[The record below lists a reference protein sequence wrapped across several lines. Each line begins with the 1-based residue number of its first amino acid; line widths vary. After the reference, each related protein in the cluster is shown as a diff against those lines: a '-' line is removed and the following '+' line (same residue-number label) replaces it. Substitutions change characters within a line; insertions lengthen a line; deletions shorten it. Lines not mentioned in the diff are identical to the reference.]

1 GFLARTLYH
10 KVMTYLFF
18 VLLIIQQPNI
28 SDTPYKYYFTE
39 FKIAEDKQT
48 INFPS
53 GNATNIEIY
62 ALGW

>member
-1 GFLARTLYH
+1 
-10 KVMTYLFF
+10 MTYLFF